1 MTDGVAGRSV
11 AAAGTGGGAALSRW
25 TARVRVMPR
34 PEILDPQ
41 GKAIGSALGRL
52 GFAEVE
58 QVRAGKSFD
67 LVVAAADRRSAELR
81 VERMCSELLANPI
94 IEDYELDALEELEG
108 PAEPAGGDGR

>member
-1 MTDGVAGRSV
+1 MTDTTAGSSRS
-11 AAAGTGGGAALSRW
+11 GGAPAGEGRAGVPRW
-25 TARVRVMPR
+25 SARVRVMPR

-67 LVVAAADRRSAELR
+67 LVVAAADRGSARERLD
-81 VERMCSELLANPI
+81 RMCSELLANPI
-94 IEDYELDALEELEG
+94 IEDYELGELEQL
-108 PAEPAGGDGR
+108 AEDAPEDDP